1 MKYKKKLIEVALPLE
16 AINVASSNEKTVK
29 HGHPAS
35 LHLWWARRPLAAA
48 RAVIFSQMVDDPSE
62 HPDIF
67 KTLKD
72 QDKERKRLFKIIE
85 DLVKW
90 ENTTNE
96 DVLKRANQE
105 IWQSWRHTCA
115 ANADHPK
122 ASDLFNR
129 KLLPSFH
136 DPFAGGG
143 ALPLEAQRL
152 GLESY
157 ATDLNPVAVLINKAM
172 IEIPPRFS
180 GFAPVNPAASRG
192 NDLAGRVWTGAQG
205 LAEDITYYGN
215 WIREEAQKKIGDLYP
230 KIEIT
235 TLMAQNRPDLKK
247 YIGQRLTVIS
257 WIWAR
262 TVASPNPAF
271 TEVNVPLATTFLLST
286 KLGKEVY
293 LEPIVG
299 SGTYTFKVRVG
310 RPQNYEEAKAGTKIS
325 RGANFKCLISNSP
338 IDSEYIKS
346 EGKAGRIGSKLMAIV
361 VEGNRERVYLDPC
374 TEQEN
379 IAKSACSEWRPEVQI
394 SGSTQYLGVKPYG
407 IERFDQIFTERQLVA
422 LTTFSDLISEVR
434 ILIRSDALMSNL
446 SNDGIPLDE
455 SGSGATAYA
464 DAVAMYLSFAL
475 NKQADLGSN
484 LCAWEPIAQCPRHIF
499 GRQAIPMVWDFAEG
513 NPLGASSG
521 SWVVFVSGISKA
533 FAKAFQYVPKNAI
546 GFAGQA
552 DAGRQTTSLNK
563 VISTD
568 PPYYDNVPYADLSDF
583 FYVWMRRALRGVFK
597 ELFTTVVVPKAEEL
611 VAFGY
616 RHKNG
621 KVGAEEFFLNGMTE
635 AMRRLAEQAHP
646 AFPVTIYYAFKQTE
660 NDNLEGTASTGWETF
675 LDAVIRAG
683 FAITGTWPM
692 RTENKSRLRGQSSNA
707 LASSI
712 ILVCRPRSLDAEIIS
727 RRNFISALK
736 AELPEA
742 LSNLQAGNIAP
753 VDLAQASIGPG
764 MSVFSRYGMVLDADG
779 KPLSVRAALVLINQT
794 LDETLEQQGDFD
806 EESLWALTWFDQNG
820 FGEGDFGVASI
831 LAQAK
836 NTGMD
841 KLAGRGIISSGK
853 GKVRLLQPIQLN
865 ENWNLVDIDYELS
878 SWEIV
883 HQLIRI
889 LESKG
894 EEEASKYINQLD
906 SKAEIAREL
915 CYRLYSICERRKR
928 ANEAM
933 SYNGLVQSWPE
944 LLRLSRD
951 TPLASNSENHDLFDQ
966 E

>member
-16 AINVASSNEKTVK
+16 AINVASANEKTVK

-62 HPDIF
+62 HPHIF

-96 DVLKRANQE
+96 DVLNKAKEE
-105 IWQSWRHTCA
+105 IWQSWRYACA
-115 ANADHPK
+115 ENVDHPK
-122 ASDLFNR
+122 SKELFNR
-129 KLLPSFH
+129 NILPSFH

-143 ALPLEAQRL
+143 ALPLEAQKL
-152 GLESY
+152 GLDSY

-180 GFAPVNPAASRG
+180 GLPPVNPVSLK
-192 NDLAGRVWTGAQG
+192 NSDLVARYWTGAQG
-205 LAEDITYYGN
+205 LSEDIIYYGN
-215 WIREEAQKKIGDLYP
+215 WIREEAQKRIGNFYP

-235 TLMAQNRPDLKK
+235 NFMAQERPDLKK
-247 YIGQRLTVIS
+247 YIGQKLTVIS
-257 WIWAR
+257 WLWAR
-262 TVASPNPAF
+262 TVKSPNPAF
-271 TEVNVPLATTFLLST
+271 AEVDVPLATTFLLSS
-286 KLGKEVY
+286 KPGKEVY
-293 LEPIVG
+293 LEPILQS
-299 SGTYTFKVRVG
+299 SGYTFKVRLG
-310 RPQNYEEAKAGTKIS
+310 HPQNYEKVKSGTKIS
-325 RGANFKCLISNSP
+325 RGANFECLMSNSP
-338 IDSEYIKS
+338 IDSDYIKS
-346 EGKAGRIGSKLMAIV
+346 EGKAGRIGAKLMAIV
-361 VEGNRERVYLDPC
+361 VEGNRERVYLDPFP
-374 TEQEN
+374 EHVN
-379 IAKSACSEWRPEVQI
+379 IAESASSSWRPEVLI

-407 IERFDQIFTERQLVA
+407 IETFDQIFTERQLLA

-434 ILIRSDALMSNL
+434 SLIISDALTSNL
-446 SNDGIPLDE
+446 ADDGISLDN
-455 SGSGATAYA
+455 SGFGATAYA
-464 DAVAMYLSFAL
+464 DAVATYLSFAL

-513 NPLGASSG
+513 NPLGDSSG
-521 SWVVFVSGISKA
+521 SWTVFVNGISKA
-533 FAKAFQYVPKNAI
+533 FSKAFQFVPKNSI
-546 GFAGQA
+546 GVAKQA
-552 DAGRQTTSLNK
+552 DAGKQITSINK

-583 FYVWMRRALRGVFK
+583 FYVWMRRALRDVYK
-597 ELFTTVVVPKAEEL
+597 DLFTTVVVPKTEEL

-621 KVGAEEFFLNGMTE
+621 KIGAEEFFLNGMTE
-635 AMRRLAEQAHP
+635 AMHRLAEQAHP

-660 NDNLEGTASTGWETF
+660 TDNVEGTASTGWETF

-683 FAITGTWPM
+683 FTITGTWPI

-712 ILVCRPRSLDAEIIS
+712 VLVCRPRSLNAEIIS
-727 RRNFISALK
+727 RRDFISALK
-736 AELPEA
+736 AELPLA
-742 LSNLQAGNIAP
+742 LSKLQAGNIAP

-764 MSVFSRYGMVLDADG
+764 MSVFSRYPMVLDADG
-779 KPLSVRAALVLINQT
+779 NPLTVRAALVLINQT
-794 LDETLEQQGDFD
+794 LDESLEQQGDFD

-820 FGEGDFGVASI
+820 FGEGDFGVANT

-841 KLAGRGIISSGK
+841 KLVDRAIIKSFK
-853 GKVRLLQPIQLN
+853 GKVRILQPAEVY
-865 ENWNLVDIDYELS
+865 ENTDLTIIGPNLS
-878 SWEIV
+878 AWEMV
-883 HQLIRI
+883 HQLIYI

-894 EEEASKYINQLD
+894 EEAASIHISLLD
-906 SKAEIAREL
+906 GKAEIAREL
-915 CYRLYSICERRKR
+915 CYRLYSICEKRKR

-944 LLRLSRD
+944 IMK
-951 TPLASNSENHDLFDQ
+951 LARAISGTRNADKDLFDS